1 MTKLEIAQEIN
12 FKGDLFRTIK
22 VDEKLNLVEGE
33 IYNNQNRIE
42 SWCNQYGTYSVPE
55 FHGEYEYFF
64 TVKDAQGHEVDYEN
78 EEECET
84 LGAVDCEDEC
94 EVLVLP
100 TQKFRIVKVLEGF
113 EDVGYCEVTL
123 EVVNE

>member
-1 MTKLEIAQEIN
+1 MNKLEIAQEIN
-12 FKGDLFRTIK
+12 FKGNLFRTIRVSEKFNLK
-22 VDEKLNLVEGE
+22 VGE

-42 SWCNQYGTYSVPE
+42 SWCTQYGSYSVPQ

-64 TVKDAQGHEVDYEN
+64 RIKNAEGHEVDYEN
-78 EEECET
+78 EEECEA

-100 TQKFRIVKVLEGF
+100 TQKFKIVSISEGF
-113 EDVGYCEVTL
+113 EDVGYCEVEL
-123 EVVNE
+123 EVAE